1 MTLGEI
7 AQFIFLIEGR
17 LRAGWRLLLFVFFF
31 LLLMLMIHADP
42 VPALVAT
49 LASTTLATWFMMRVF
64 EHQPFQAV
72 GLAQP
77 CKSLGEM
84 ALGMAGGITL
94 VGTVTVVE
102 WTVGVIRFQPSGAG
116 TISVLEDLSVATGI
130 LVVAAGYEELL
141 FRGYPFQ
148 RLVEGTNAY
157 VAVAISSLL
166 FGVMHAANPHATI
179 LSIGTLN
186 TMLAG
191 ILLSIAYL
199 KSQALW
205 LPLSFHFAWN
215 WSLALAGLP
224 VSGIDVIQMPWQAVP
239 SSEYIWLHGGDYGPE
254 GGLLGTAVLAAGT
267 VYLLRKNLRSASRNN
282 HADAGGVSVKV

>member
-1 MTLGEI
+1 MTPSDI
-7 AQFIFLIEGR
+7 ARFIFLTEGR
-17 LRAGWRLLLFVFFF
+17 LRAGWRLLLFVFLF
-31 LLLMLMIHADP
+31 LFLMLMIHADP

-49 LASTTLATWFMMRVF
+49 VVSATFATWLMMRLF

-72 GLAQP
+72 GLARP
-77 CKSLGEM
+77 RESLGEM
-84 ALGMAGGITL
+84 ALGMVGGMTL

-102 WTVGVIRFQPSGAG
+102 WTVGVIRFQPSGAD
-116 TISVLEDLSVATGI
+116 TISALESLPVATGI
-130 LVVAAGYEELL
+130 LVVAASYEELL

-157 VAVAISSLL
+157 VAVAISSLI

-191 ILLSIAYL
+191 VLLSLAYL
-199 KSQALW
+199 KTRALW

-215 WSLALAGLP
+215 WTLALVGLP
-224 VSGIDVIQMPWQAVP
+224 VSGIEVVKMPWQALP

-254 GGLLGTAVLAAGT
+254 GGLAATAVLAAGA
-267 VYLLRKNLRSASRNN
+267 VYLLRKKSKNP
-282 HADAGGVSVKV
+282 